1 MRFAVGLF
9 SLLVGTKEL
18 CAHPVAQGTIEIAI
32 SKEKIEVCARVS
44 PEEVFVANLFA
55 RPAAGSLSV
64 AYEQHG
70 DYLLKHLRL
79 LSDGRDLTGKTIAF
93 IAPQPG
99 SATAR
104 AIYHFEYPITM
115 RPRSIALEEDVLNEF
130 SYAPGNRWEATFLVH
145 VREGAKTLLEGAL
158 LTSRS
163 PLTISLAS
171 PPSSRRLAVDYL
183 RHGFMHILTG
193 YDHLL
198 FISALA
204 LAVTSFWELF
214 KVIAA
219 FTLAH
224 TVTLTLSVLDL
235 VRMSPKIVEPM
246 IALSI
251 VIVALQNVCWPLRSH
266 GRTRLGVA
274 FFFGLFHG
282 LGFAGG
288 LLAVMAELPGSSVA
302 LAIIAFSAGVEIG
315 HQCMILPLFGLTRL
329 VRARSGR
336 TRSAYPAGE
345 FLFRGGSAL
354 ICLFGFFYLV
364 TALNQLG
371 RL

>member
-1 MRFAVGLF
+1 LP
-9 SLLVGTKEL
+9 S
-18 CAHPVAQGTIEIAI
+18 I
-32 SKEKIEVCARVS
+32 
-44 PEEVFVANLFA
+44 
-55 RPAAGSLSV
+55 

-79 LSDGRDLTGKTIAF
+79 FSDGRALTGKRVGFVA
-93 IAPQPG
+93 AQPG
-99 SATAR
+99 TVTAR
-104 AIYHFEYPITM
+104 AVYNFEYPITTS
-115 RPRSIALEEDVLNEF
+115 PRSISLEENVLNE
-130 SYAPGNRWEATFLVH
+130 SNYAPRHRWEATYLVR
-145 VREGAKTLLEGAL
+145 VRDGAKTLLEVAANHNYLGAQ
-158 LTSRS
+158 
-163 PLTISLAS
+163 IYLAS
-171 PPSSRRLAVDYL
+171 PPSSWRLAADYL
-183 RHGFMHILTG
+183 RRGFMHILTG

-251 VIVALQNVCWPLRSH
+251 VIVALQNVCWPLRSR
-266 GRTRLGVA
+266 GGTRLGVA

-302 LAIIAFSAGVEIG
+302 LAIIAFSVGVEIG
-315 HQCMILPLFGLTRL
+315 HQCVVLPLFGLTRL
-329 VRARSGR
+329 VRAKSGR
-336 TRSAYPAGE
+336 TRATSSAYPAGE
-345 FLFRGGSAL
+345 FLFRGGSVV

-364 TALNQLG
+364 TSINQLG